1 MPFDRWEDAAAA
13 LRETIAFADD
23 EQRKFA
29 ESVGLQLPADVPALV
44 AAAMLREKLRDP
56 LREAPS
62 ELPTDG
68 QLEYLKDLLD
78 KTGEPNPTREAPSGP
93 PTDGQ
98 LEYLKDLLDETGEPD
113 PILGNTKLQM
123 SAWLDVLS
131 AKRVLQALERLQ
143 PVPGDVVSRI
153 DRQDELCAV
162 VSVSG
167 NGRINLAGGRS
178 IWPHRLR
185 IEARASDK
193 DSGAQSL
200 RQQEKN
206 QRAARARLA
215 PSVAK
220 LGVLSRYSVTTNPT
234 QAEVELLRRAV
245 KDGED
250 ERPIQRC
257 LESHPELL
265 ATLFSSSYGTF
276 VRPQVSL
283 GGNKVPDFAVAST
296 DSAGIHW
303 VLIELESPR
312 AAVATAKGTL
322 ARKAREG
329 VQQIDDWREWL
340 QLNLDYARRP
350 PDEQGLGLPDIR
362 PEAEG
367 IVFIGRRAAPPPVA
381 VGVRRRLME
390 QRRITMHSYD
400 WLLDAV
406 DPRTRPQDRPRAP
419 FHWPDWAQEE

>member
-123 SAWLDVLS
+123 SEWLDVLS

-283 GGNKVPDFAVAST
+283 GGNKIPDFAVAS
-296 DSAGIHW
+296 D
-303 VLIELESPR
+303 
-312 AAVATAKGTL
+312 
-322 ARKAREG
+322 RKS
-329 VQQIDDWREWL
+329 V
-340 QLNLDYARRP
+340 
-350 PDEQGLGLPDIR
+350 
-362 PEAEG
+362 
-367 IVFIGRRAAPPPVA
+367 V
-381 VGVRRRLME
+381 
-390 QRRITMHSYD
+390 
-400 WLLDAV
+400 
-406 DPRTRPQDRPRAP
+406 
-419 FHWPDWAQEE
+419 